1 MRETD
6 TKKPIEF
13 HNIHTH
19 RQTVVASFPNV
30 GIVTSRVQAKD
41 IIHHLKYWGLFTT
54 QVMCEPIR
62 KFEFRVDT
70 GPPKPNF
77 YKIPQ
82 YYKFKSKV
90 IKKLCDAIRKM
101 I

>member
-30 GIVTSRVQAKD
+30 GIVTSQGQAKD
-41 IIHHLKYWGLFTT
+41 IIHH
-54 QVMCEPIR
+54 
-62 KFEFRVDT
+62 
-70 GPPKPNF
+70 
-77 YKIPQ
+77 
-82 YYKFKSKV
+82 
-90 IKKLCDAIRKM
+90 
-101 I
+101 